1 MFFLLHD
8 HKYIF
13 LWMINENRAGSG
25 QQNSCKKSDSTFL
38 TNDPFYYSQTTEN
51 PKLYA
56 ELTSIKDA
64 VSFAN

>member
-1 MFFLLHD
+1 
-8 HKYIF
+8 
-13 LWMINENRAGSG
+13 MINENRAGSG